1 MAVLIRSGASR
12 GTRSPRPT
20 RAGRRPT
27 GAPPPAR
34 RRFLLHGSL
43 ATGAFVTVYPL
54 LWMAG
59 SSVKPEERIFSE
71 TSPLPTEI
79 TVEHYREG
87 WTAGGSFTTYF
98 LNSLT
103 IAVLA
108 VIGNVLACSLAAYA
122 FARLEFRLRR
132 LWFTLMLGTLM
143 LPYHAVLIPQYFLFH
158 ELGWTGTILP
168 LVVPKFLATDAFFV
182 FLMVQFLRS
191 LPRELDQAAAVDGC
205 NPWQTYTRVVFPL
218 LRPALV
224 TTAAFTFLWTYEDFL
239 SQLIYLSDA
248 SDYTVPLGL
257 RMFLNSMGDSSYG
270 QLFAMSVLTVLPVFV
285 LFVVF
290 QKHLVEGISTG
301 SLKG

>member
-1 MAVLIRSGASR
+1 MVALTPPD
-12 GTRSPRPT
+12 TRRRTPRPV
-20 RAGRRPT
+20 RGDRRRPGGT
-27 GAPPPAR
+27 TTAR
-34 RRFLLHGSL
+34 RRFLLHGGL

-59 SSVKPEERIFSE
+59 SSLKPEERIFSE
-71 TSPLPTEI
+71 TSPLPTEV
-79 TVEHYREG
+79 TGAHYTEG
-87 WTAGGSFTTYF
+87 WTAGGSFTTYL

-108 VIGNVLACSLAAYA
+108 VIGNVLACSMAAYA

-132 LWFTLMLGTLM
+132 LWFVLMLGTLM

-182 FLMVQFLRS
+182 FLLVQFIRS

-205 NPWQTYTRVVFPL
+205 NPLQTFLRVIFPL

-224 TTAAFTFLWTYEDFL
+224 TTAAFTFLWTYDDFL

-248 SDYTVPLGL
+248 EDYTVPLGL

-270 QLFAMSVLTVLPVFV
+270 QLFAMSVVTVLPVFL

-290 QKHLVEGISTG
+290 QKHLVEGVSTG